1 MKEKLLLV
9 DSDANART
17 DLAQMLQLEG
27 YEVLHANNG
36 KVGLNMV
43 SRLKPDLVISEVMM
57 PYMDGFALLRKLRS
71 ADEFCDLPFVFLSVR
86 GTERDIRE
94 GMAAGSDDY
103 LKKPVDTSDILQA
116 IKTRLALRYV
126 RSLAQINKKI
136 FGEEDEGKVKSNHS
150 LKLSKLTR
158 TEMRILRLI
167 SEKWSSRDI
176 ADQMDITPKTVENH
190 RYKITRKL
198 GLSGSH
204 ALTYWVL
211 EYKNLESMNMV

>member
-1 MKEKLLLV
+1 MKEKLLIV
-9 DSDANART
+9 DADANART
-17 DLAQMLQLEG
+17 NLAQMLQLQG

-43 SRLKPDLVISEVMM
+43 SRLKPDLLISEVIM
-57 PYMDGFALLRKLRS
+57 PYMDGFALLKKLRS
-71 ADEFCDLPFVFLSVR
+71 ADEFCDLPFVFLSECS
-86 GTERDIRE
+86 TEKDVRE
-94 GMAAGSDDY
+94 GMAAGADDY
-103 LKKPVDTSDILQA
+103 LKKPANASDILQA

-136 FGEEDEGKVKSNHS
+136 FGEEEEVKVKSNGS
-150 LKLSKLTR
+150 AKLSKLTR

-176 ADQMDITPKTVENH
+176 SDQMNITLKTVENH

-211 EYKNLESMNMV
+211 EYKNLEALNGV

>member
-1 MKEKLLLV
+1 MKEKLLIV
-9 DSDANART
+9 DADANSRT
-17 DLAQMLQLEG
+17 DLAQMLQLQG

-36 KVGLNMV
+36 KVGMNMV
-43 SRLKPDLVISEVMM
+43 SRLKPDLLISEVTM

-71 ADEFCDLPFVFLSVR
+71 SDEFCDLPFVFLSECN
-86 GTERDIRE
+86 TEKDVRE
-94 GMAAGSDDY
+94 GMSAGADDY
-103 LKKPVDTSDILQA
+103 LKKPSSSADILQA
-116 IKTRLALRYV
+116 VKTRLALRYV

-136 FGEEDEGKVKSNHS
+136 FGEEEEVKVKNTGSG
-150 LKLSKLTR
+150 KLSKLTR

-176 ADQMDITPKTVENH
+176 AEEMNITLKTVENH

-198 GLSGSH
+198 GLRGSH

-211 EYKNLESMNMV
+211 EYRNLEALNGS